1 MLKINFDGAMFQNE
15 GGANIQVIIRDEKG
29 LAIAHLSQNMA
40 LPQSAA
46 EIEALA
52 VMKALTFS
60 QDLGNLEAILEGEL
74 GYV

>member
-1 MLKINFDGAMFQNE
+1 MT
-15 GGANIQVIIRDEKG
+15 
-29 LAIAHLSQNMA
+29 

-52 VMKALTFS
+52 IMKALTFS

>member
-1 MLKINFDGAMFQNE
+1 
-15 GGANIQVIIRDEKG
+15 
-29 LAIAHLSQNMA
+29 MA

-60 QDLGNLEAILEGEL
+60 QDLGNLEAVLEGEL
-74 GYV
+74 RYV

>member
-1 MLKINFDGAMFQNE
+1 
-15 GGANIQVIIRDEKG
+15 
-29 LAIAHLSQNMA
+29 MA